1 MIVSGIDIHHKKDH
15 HPTNM
20 EIINVSKVENGI
32 VVNFKDGVCALFD
45 AAFLYAQK
53 DKRIEV
59 DFGDSPSASS
69 NPGW

>member
-1 MIVSGIDIHHKKDH
+1 
-15 HPTNM
+15 M

-53 DKRIEV
+53 DKRIKA